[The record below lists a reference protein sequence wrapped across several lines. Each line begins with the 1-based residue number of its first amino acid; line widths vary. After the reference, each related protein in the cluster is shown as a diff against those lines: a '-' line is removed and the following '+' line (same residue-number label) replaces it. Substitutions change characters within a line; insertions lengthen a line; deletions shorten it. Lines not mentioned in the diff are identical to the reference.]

1 MYHSVYPIFVKH
13 TAHLVKIGYVGL
25 DETVVRSVLDVF
37 EIGKISCVGQL
48 VEVDY
53 QIVGIFVDKS
63 LHVVAYES
71 CSTGDKNASVQA
83 SS

>member
-1 MYHSVYPIFVKH
+1 MAFSRKMYHSVYPIFVKH
-13 TAHLVKIGYVGL
+13 TAHLVKICYVGL

-53 QIVGIFVDKS
+53 QIVGIFVDKES
-63 LHVVAYES
+63 NHVVAYES
-71 CSTGDKNASVQA
+71 CSTR
-83 SS
+83 

>member
-1 MYHSVYPIFVKH
+1 MAFSRKMYHSVYPIFVKH
-13 TAHLVKIGYVGL
+13 TAHLVKICYVGL

-63 LHVVAYES
+63 LTRG
-71 CSTGDKNASVQA
+71 CL
-83 SS
+83 